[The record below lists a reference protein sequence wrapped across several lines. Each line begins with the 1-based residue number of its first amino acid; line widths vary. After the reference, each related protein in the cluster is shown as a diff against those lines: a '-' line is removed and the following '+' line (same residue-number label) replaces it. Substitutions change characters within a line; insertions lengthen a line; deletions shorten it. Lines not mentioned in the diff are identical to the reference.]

1 MKPVKEEEMAPRKR
15 EMAKQPISAPA
26 MTESEYKSMEVDLA
40 VPGPSRPME
49 QPEPST
55 STSFIPKDP
64 PKPAKKK
71 NIEFTKEDLER
82 LEGETKRVNFYF
94 ESLPVHRSNK

>member
-15 EMAKQPISAPA
+15 EMTKQPISAPA
-26 MTESEYKSMEVDLA
+26 KTESEYKSMEVDLA

-49 QPEPST
+49 QLEPST

-82 LEGETKRVNFYF
+82 LEGETKRVNCYF
-94 ESLPVHRSNK
+94 ESLHVHRSDI